1 MGECGGEEGRDGEH
15 ASVERVLDEWA
26 SCVSEWLQ
34 EVRERV
40 LPFVQAQVG
49 AGRRVALVTSGGTR
63 APLEG
68 NAVRFLDNF
77 STGQR
82 GAASV
87 EYLMAHGYAVVF
99 LYRSGSAEAYQ
110 RHFAAITRAPAA
122 ALQVADDGA
131 SLQYTP
137 ADRKEYQ
144 RMVVAIERYGACVAE
159 RRLLALP
166 FETVFEYLCGLREVA
181 RALAAAGRSA
191 VLYLSAAVSDFYV
204 PLDRLPPHKMAS
216 DGGPVQLQLQPV
228 PKLLGRLRHHWAPQ
242 ALLVSFKL
250 ETDAAVLQAR
260 ATRAL
265 HRYGVDM
272 VVGNLLHT
280 RRQAVTL
287 YSGGKQRIL
296 EHDAEETELE
306 ARIVDAVVAA
316 HGRHVSQGSAR

>member
-1 MGECGGEEGRDGEH
+1 MGERGGEEGGDGGD

-26 SCVSEWLQ
+26 SCVSEWL
-34 EVRERV
+34 EAVRGRV

-49 AGRRVALVTSGGTR
+49 AERRVALVTSGGTR

-68 NAVRFLDNF
+68 NAVRFLENF

-87 EYLMAHGYAVVF
+87 EYLLAHGYAVVF
-99 LYRSGSAEAYQ
+99 LYRRGSAEAYQ

-122 ALQVADDGA
+122 ALQAADDRV
-131 SLQYTP
+131 SLQYAPT
-137 ADRKEYQ
+137 DRKEYQ
-144 RMVVAIERYGACVAE
+144 RMTIAIEQYGTCMAQ

-181 RALAAAGRSA
+181 RALAALRRGAL
-191 VLYLSAAVSDFYV
+191 LYLSAAVSDFYV

-228 PKLLGRLRHHWAPQ
+228 PKLLSRLRHHWAPQ

-250 ETDAAVLQAR
+250 ETDAAVLQQR

-280 RRQAVTL
+280 RRHAVTL

-296 EHDAEETELE
+296 EHDAEEMELE

-316 HGRHVSQGSAR
+316 HERHVSGESAR